1 MKIYSCPK
9 EVPAPQPDYSH
20 YDAEK
25 EDKAEADHCAA
36 LKAWLIKN
44 GHTGQYTG
52 EIYREGVADGYAQ
65 YMVGDGKYGF
75 FLIHLPY
82 GDAYNSRD
90 VQFLPK
96 REIIR
101 RLNAEKKFQ
110 AAIDAHREKKSI
122 G

>member
-9 EVPAPQPDYSH
+9 EIPAPEPDYSH

-25 EDKAEADHCAA
+25 EDKAEADHLAA
-36 LKAWLIKN
+36 LKAWLIKQ
-44 GHTGQYTG
+44 GHTGKYTG
-52 EIYREGVADGYAQ
+52 EIYRDQVADGYAQ

-96 REIIR
+96 KEIIR
-101 RLNAEKKFQ
+101 RLEAEKKF
-110 AAIDAHREKKSI
+110 AALFAAKAE
-122 G
+122 